1 MLRNFRVGD
10 EFLEEGH
17 VFGDAF
23 AHRVRSAGDRRIAEC
38 NNAIFD
44 VVLRHHCQG
53 RLGETLEKLRRR
65 PCRRPAAAFGGRDLD
80 VSWPDLERRF
90 IVARPFRR
98 DCSGS
103 RGSTGSGLR
112 HLPNSRAGV
121 FGGMRRRMFSSCV

>member
-1 MLRNFRVGD
+1 MSSF
-10 EFLEEGH
+10 EEGH

-80 VSWPDLERRF
+80 VSRPDLERRF
-90 IVARPFRR
+90 IVAL
-98 DCSGS
+98 SVATV
-103 RGSTGSGLR
+103 TG
-112 HLPNSRAGV
+112 RAGPPEV
-121 FGGMRRRMFSSCV
+121 ACVTCQTAGQAFSAGCGAACFRPASSR